1 MPTNVPSPVLGPNGF
16 TAPAESTILA
26 GVQEDQQAAFG
37 SGLVIANADGTPNL
51 TTPQGQL
58 ATSLTAIIGDKND
71 QFLALANGVDPAFAS
86 GRMQD
91 AVGRI
96 YFIERNPAEPTSVVA
111 TCTGLTGTPI
121 PVGARAQDISGNIYI
136 CTEAGTIPASGSIN
150 LTFACTVTGPIA
162 CPAGQLNSIFQ
173 AIPGWDSVLNAN
185 PGVIGSDVESRAD
198 FENRRSQS
206 VALNSKG
213 SVPSVRGAVLSVT
226 NVLDAY
232 VTDNPTNAPA
242 TIGGVVVGPNTLYV
256 CAAGGA
262 SQDIGNAI
270 WTKKSPGCN
279 TQGNTPVTV
288 DDTDGYTP
296 PFPQFTISYDTA
308 ASLPI
313 LFIVQ
318 IANDSTLPANITQL
332 VQQAIANAFSGADGG
347 QRARIG
353 RRILASRFYIGVEN
367 IDPNVELLSI
377 QIGTTTANANFVN
390 VNINQIPTLD
400 PSNITVQLV

>member
-1 MPTNVPSPVLGPNGF
+1 MADPNSSVPPINWLPSGPVVPDESAIFDGVMADTN
-16 TAPAESTILA
+16 
-26 GVQEDQQAAFG
+26 AAFG
-37 SGLVIANADGTPNL
+37 GGMNTTNL
-51 TTPQGQL
+51 SSPQGQL
-58 ATSLTAIIGDKND
+58 SQSTTAIIGAKND
-71 QFLALANGVDPAFAS
+71 DMLEVVNGVDPDKAD
-86 GRMQD
+86 GRFQD
-91 AVGRI
+91 AIGRI
-96 YFIERNPAEPTSVVA
+96 YFIDRNPAEPTTVVA
-111 TCTGLTGTPI
+111 TCLGAANTPI
-121 PVGARAQDISGNIYI
+121 PVGTKAKATDGNLYM
-136 CTEAGTIPASGSIN
+136 CTQAGIIPASGTID
-150 LTFACTVTGPIA
+150 LQFACTVTGPIP
-162 CPAGQLNSIFQ
+162 CPANSLSVSQ
-173 AIPGWDSVLNAN
+173 AIPGLDRVTNAN

-213 SVPSVRGAVLSVT
+213 SVPSVRGAVLNVT

-256 CAAGGA
+256 CTAGGA
-262 SQDIGNAI
+262 SQDIGSAI

-279 TQGNTPVTV
+279 TQGNTQVTV

-296 PFPQFTISYDTA
+296 PFPQFTIRYDTA

-313 LFIVQ
+313 LFLVQ

-332 VQQAIANAFSGADGG
+332 AQQAIANAFSGADGG